1 MEVLKVDFGARSFH
15 YIAPQRRGVHNF
27 NSVQH
32 VLSSRHCFSEK
43 RTIDLASNLFSLLFL
58 SVFLFI
64 YSLIFPNFDYTRK
77 YDRPDR
83 NASHPRPN
91 GGERPG
97 RARPGTYE
105 GKAHRGE
112 QVYPTCVQPVQKSV
126 RVLSLTH
133 ERFMLTSEI
142 NGIGRQN
149 AKANLYATDV

>member
-1 MEVLKVDFGARSFH
+1 MTSGLDPFH
-15 YIAPQRRGVHNF
+15 HIASQRRGIHNF

-32 VLSSRHCFSEK
+32 VHQGIAFQKK

-97 RARPGTYE
+97 RARPGTYK

-112 QVYPTCVQPVQKSV
+112 QVYPTCVQPVQESV
-126 RVLSLTH
+126 RVFSLTR
-133 ERFMLTSEI
+133 ERFVLTSEI
-142 NGIGRQN
+142 NGTGRQN
-149 AKANLYATDV
+149 AKASLYATDV

>member
-1 MEVLKVDFGARSFH
+1 MTSGLDPFIILRHNVVV
-15 YIAPQRRGVHNF
+15 YIILTLY
-27 NSVQH
+27 ST
-32 VLSSRHCFSEK
+32 FSHQGIAFQKK

-97 RARPGTYE
+97 RARPWTYE